1 MKKKKNDYYY
11 IFIFIYKINA
21 LNKKKI
27 KLKNFNIFLIN
38 RF

>member
-1 MKKKKNDYYY
+1 MKKKNDYY
-11 IFIFIYKINA
+11 IFLKFLYKINA